1 MITLINKKS
10 KNKYMCL
17 DHSLKEGKDSWYDKK
32 NNMSFPK
39 ADWYLEGEEPLD
51 MPTVSCPEIDEAG
64 KAFRSFCDSWHSA
77 KTGKCTC
84 DNSVESD

>member
-39 ADWYLEGEEPLD
+39 ADWYLEG
-51 MPTVSCPEIDEAG
+51 DEAG
-64 KAFRSFCDSWHSA
+64 EAFRSFCDSWHRA

-84 DNSVESD
+84 DNCVESD